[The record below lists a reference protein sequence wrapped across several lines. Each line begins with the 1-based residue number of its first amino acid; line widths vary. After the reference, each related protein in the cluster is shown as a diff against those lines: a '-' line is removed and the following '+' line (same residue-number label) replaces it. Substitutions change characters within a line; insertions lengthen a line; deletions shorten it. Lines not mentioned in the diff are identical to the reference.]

1 MTRISS
7 DISYA
12 LVRYHTIIKWKYC
25 QNKIAKI
32 DNLDK
37 WLHEN
42 RLLNTKEIK
51 MNPSGAFFTYIFM
64 I

>member
-1 MTRISS
+1 MPWF
-7 DISYA
+7 DIILS
-12 LVRYHTIIKWKYC
+12 LNGNIV
-25 QNKIAKI
+25 NKIAKI